1 MHESVKDCFLALILF
16 SVGLAGLLYIQYGP
30 GEALQNSRDAQ
41 ITFRSFPTVISGL
54 LMLLTG
60 LYAAASFAAWLKSKN
75 PDAGDDS
82 ARPAAREPGY
92 LAARIVGLIGLLVAF
107 ALTIGMAPLFVLAS
121 IFLFIAFFIFG
132 QTGLLRMG
140 VIAILGGGLFHGLF
154 IMILDLPLN

>member
-1 MHESVKDCFLALILF
+1 MNESVKDCFLALILF

-60 LYAAASFAAWLKSKN
+60 IYACASFTAWVRSRN
-75 PDAGDDS
+75 AGTDGDDTGVT
-82 ARPAAREPGY
+82 APGPAY
-92 LAARIVGLIGLLVAF
+92 LAARIVGLIALLVVF
-107 ALTIGMAPLFVLAS
+107 ALTIGMLPLFILAS

-132 QTGLLRMG
+132 QTNLLRMG

-154 IMILDLPLN
+154 ILILDLPLN